1 MRRCP
6 TISQAAIEQYGIEPA
21 VRSAL
26 LVLLDE
32 RKASV
37 AVSMGSRAVEGGAAP
52 PRVVAEKPVSAAEGE
67 LDSDDVSDDGLYELD

>member
-1 MRRCP
+1 M
-6 TISQAAIEQYGIEPA
+6 
-21 VRSAL
+21 
-26 LVLLDE
+26 LLDE